1 MDLGFLLMKFQT
13 SYKTGQR
20 YKADD
25 DNSYL
30 TDNQLESIMITYYVD
45 AVVVSFILIWCFW
58 IVLRYVCFSKE
69 KKLGFI
75 YLFYS
80 FAIILCSM
88 RIAQSVLVIYNE
100 GSTLKANQPDD
111 FTGVNLLNN
120 ICNALTYLFGCV
132 IVYNTFLLQQKL

>member
-1 MDLGFLLMKFQT
+1 M
-13 SYKTGQR
+13 SE
-20 YKADD
+20 
-25 DNSYL
+25 
-30 TDNQLESIMITYYVD
+30 NQLESILITYLAD
-45 AVVVSFILIWCFW
+45 AVVVTFILIWCFW
-58 IVLRYVCFSKE
+58 IVAKYVCFSRE

-88 RIAQSVLVIYNE
+88 RVAQSMLVLYNK
-100 GSTLKANQPDD
+100 GAKLKTNQPDD

-120 ICNALTYLFGCV
+120 VCNALSYLFGCV

>member
-1 MDLGFLLMKFQT
+1 MK
-13 SYKTGQR
+13 
-20 YKADD
+20 
-25 DNSYL
+25 
-30 TDNQLESIMITYYVD
+30 DNQLQSIKITYLVD
-45 AVVVSFILIWCFW
+45 AVVVTFILLWCFW
-58 IVLRYVCFSKE
+58 IVLWYVCLSKE

-88 RIAQSVLVIYNE
+88 RIAQSVLVLYNNGE
-100 GSTLKANQPDD
+100 TLQTNQPDD

-120 ICNALTYLFGCV
+120 LSNALTYLFGCV